1 MKKKEFPGTL
11 FLVVGNSGSGKDS
24 IINGAIEKYPKDI
37 KKIHPVRRYI
47 TRPPSETENNIS
59 ISPEKFL
66 EMEQNEKFALKW
78 HIYNLYYGIPKKI
91 DKLLKKGNPVV
102 ANVSRTVIPEAR
114 KKYKNL
120 KVIFIYVPIKVTE
133 ERLLERGRE
142 KEKSI
147 VARINRAKQLENY
160 SDYDFKIENT
170 GSLNEAVQKFL
181 DIIVPII
188 KGEEI

>member
-24 IINGAIEKYPKDI
+24 IINEAIEKYPKDLKNI
-37 KKIHPVRRYI
+37 YRVRRYI
-47 TRPPSETENNIS
+47 TRPPSKTENNIS
-59 ISPEKFL
+59 VSPEKFL
-66 EMEQNEKFALKW
+66 AMEQNEKFALKW

-102 ANVSRTVIPEAR
+102 ANVSRSIIPEAR
-114 KKYKNL
+114 GKYKNL
-120 KVIFIYVPIKVTE
+120 KVIFIYVPINVTE

-147 VARINRAKQLENY
+147 VARIKRAKKLENY

-170 GSLNEAVQKFL
+170 GSLDKAVQEFL
-181 DIIVPII
+181 DIIVPLI
-188 KGEEI
+188 KDEEI